1 MVWSR
6 KREMRVL
13 GVLKLAAS
21 LALARE
27 SGKREAKVLAVLA
40 LAARECWKTELGLLA
55 VLALAAREGRMRE
68 ADVRWR

>member
-21 LALARE
+21 HALARE
-27 SGKREAKVLAVLA
+27 SRKREAKILAVI
-40 LAARECWKTELGLLA
+40 
-55 VLALAAREGRMRE
+55 ALAAREGMMR
-68 ADVRWR
+68 